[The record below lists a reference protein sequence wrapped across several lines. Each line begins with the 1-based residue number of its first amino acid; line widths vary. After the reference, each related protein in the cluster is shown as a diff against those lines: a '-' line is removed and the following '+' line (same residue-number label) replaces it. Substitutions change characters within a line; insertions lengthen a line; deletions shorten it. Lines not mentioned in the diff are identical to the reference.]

1 MTVSRTG
8 ARTAAPATPASD
20 RLLAVFDVLP
30 GLYTE
35 ADLLPLLAGSNEPVG
50 ALLGRLAE
58 ENVLR
63 RETIG
68 GTAAYWKPDH
78 GFDPRRGVLRTLG
91 LLPMEFPLERAEKRA
106 KAELDRG
113 VLVHREGVGE
123 HDFSYLPL
131 WRIPAKVPAKGPDLM
146 RDFYVH
152 ARNGRLGF
160 LLRGRF
166 AFHDVIPPS
175 AWKQPPPVW
184 SADIQ
189 RVPASDVHDEVR
201 PVKLSPEDALQAVQR
216 KMGMR
221 PDPAGVELC
230 LLPMWQ
236 FEVLRRDGVRRA
248 RLLWIDGTF
257 GSAFREPP

>member
-1 MTVSRTG
+1 MTRGGQRGASREPT
-8 ARTAAPATPASD
+8 ASD
-20 RLLAVFDVLP
+20 RLLQVFDVLP

-35 ADLLPLLAGSNEPVG
+35 ADLVTLMAGSNAPVG
-50 ALLGRLAE
+50 DLLGKLASA
-58 ENVLR
+58 NVLR
-63 RETIG
+63 KETIG
-68 GTAAYWKPDH
+68 GTPAYWKPDH

-106 KAELDRG
+106 RAELSRKA
-113 VLVHREGVGE
+113 LVAREGLGRHE
-123 HDFSYLPL
+123 FSYLPL
-131 WRIPAKVPAKGPDLM
+131 WRVPAKVPGKDPDLV

-152 ARNGRLGF
+152 ARSGKLGF

-166 AFHDVIPPS
+166 AFHEIVPAA

-189 RVPASDVHDEVR
+189 RVPASEVRAEVR
-201 PVKLSPEDALQAVQR
+201 PVKLSPEEAVEAVQR

-221 PDPAGVELC
+221 PDPERVEMC
-230 LLPMWQ
+230 LLPVWQ
-236 FEVLRRDGVRRA
+236 FELVHRA
-248 RLLWIDGTF
+248 GARGRSRLLWIDGTF